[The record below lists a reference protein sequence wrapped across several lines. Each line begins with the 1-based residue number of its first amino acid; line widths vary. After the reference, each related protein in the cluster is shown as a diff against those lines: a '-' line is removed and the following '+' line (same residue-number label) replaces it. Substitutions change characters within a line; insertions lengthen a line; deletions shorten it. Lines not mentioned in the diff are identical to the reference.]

1 MFCFRFS
8 FSDKPYRSAD
18 LEVATV
24 PLDQLRHVEGTV
36 ILHIVSA
43 INLDQDIGEELIK
56 HLKVWQ
62 RLNRH
67 CFWRCWSRAF
77 TICAACSLEGIESFY
92 DLFMILW
99 SVKSCVPFCTSTA
112 VWYEPDSF
120 LQLVR
125 SCSWSSLLFSRL
137 SNRRILVKPCVPSV
151 CPFCFRLQW
160 NTDCKSRYVWNKYA
174 ENCSGIVHCAFL

>member
-1 MFCFRFS
+1 MCLDHQVLHSLGVSGAVPLNHLQQDGMENSLLWLTGISCHQPLWHGSRVDQLKLPQITLRHNLGYRTNQDLFPISNLDVATLCLCCICCFWFS

-67 CFWRCWSRAF
+67 CF
-77 TICAACSLEGIESFY
+77 
-92 DLFMILW
+92 
-99 SVKSCVPFCTSTA
+99 
-112 VWYEPDSF
+112 
-120 LQLVR
+120 
-125 SCSWSSLLFSRL
+125 
-137 SNRRILVKPCVPSV
+137 
-151 CPFCFRLQW
+151 
-160 NTDCKSRYVWNKYA
+160 
-174 ENCSGIVHCAFL
+174 